1 MVRVLVVDD
10 QELIRAGLA
19 ALIRATPGFDVV
31 GEAGS
36 GEQAVAVTAE
46 QTVDVVLM
54 DIRLPGMSG
63 IAATGRIL
71 ARAADRPKVLVLTT
85 FDLDEY
91 VYQALRAGASGFLL
105 KDASPDQIL
114 AAIQAVAAGDT
125 LFAPAVTRRLVEAF
139 APPAETRPV
148 PALTSL
154 TERET
159 QVVRL
164 VGHGM
169 SNAEIAGRLTV
180 SAGTVKTHLNRAMGK
195 LGVSSRAQAVVVAY
209 ESGLVVPGAGSRY
222 TGG

>member
-36 GEQAVAVTAE
+36 GEQAVAVTAAE
-46 QTVDVVLM
+46 SVDVVLM

-71 ARAADRPKVLVLTT
+71 AQAGDRPKVLVLTT

-91 VYQALRAGASGFLL
+91 VYQALRAGAAGFLL
-105 KDASPDQIL
+105 KDASPEQIL
-114 AAIQAVAAGDT
+114 AAIQAVAAGDM

-139 APPAETRPV
+139 SPPAETT
-148 PALTSL
+148 PALKSL

-169 SNAEIAGRLTV
+169 SNTEIAGRLTV

-209 ESGLVVPGAGSRY
+209 ECGLVVPGAGSRY